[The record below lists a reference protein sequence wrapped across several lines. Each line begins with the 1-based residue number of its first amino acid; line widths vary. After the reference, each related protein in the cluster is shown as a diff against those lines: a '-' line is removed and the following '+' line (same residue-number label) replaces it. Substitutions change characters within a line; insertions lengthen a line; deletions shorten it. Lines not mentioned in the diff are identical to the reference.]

1 MTPGNYVPR
10 YWRPSPS
17 WDIVAVHEDA
27 WLSAQWACAPLLK
40 DAVEL
45 MPIENEEVRSADD
58 GLIWVYAPGI
68 CDLFHIGHV
77 EFFRR
82 ARALGD
88 RVVAGIPSDENTAS
102 YKPRPIMKL
111 EERAAVVA
119 ACRYVDRVIPDPP
132 MVVDAAF
139 LDSIG
144 AAFACHGDDI
154 SEAERE
160 RDFPG
165 LFATGRLKIVPYM
178 RTVSSR
184 EIIERVA
191 QRLREGTLRIRL

>member
-1 MTPGNYVPR
+1 MPR
-10 YWRPSPS
+10 RH
-17 WDIVAVHEDA
+17 IRTQGANF
-27 WLSAQWACAPLLK
+27 LLICREM
-40 DAVEL
+40 AGEL
-45 MPIENEEVRSADD
+45 MPIEIEEELAARALLRSADD

-68 CDLFHIGHV
+68 CDLFHVGHV

-82 ARALGD
+82 ARAFGD
-88 RVVAGIPSDENTAS
+88 RVVVGIPTDENTAS
-102 YKPRPIMKL
+102 YKPRPIMNL
-111 EERAAVVA
+111 EERVAVVA

-144 AAFACHGDDI
+144 AAFVCHGDDI

-160 RDFPG
+160 RFFPG
-165 LFATGRLKIVPYM
+165 LFATGRFKIIPYT

-191 QRLREGTLRIRL
+191 QRLREGTLRIHL

>member
-1 MTPGNYVPR
+1 
-10 YWRPSPS
+10 
-17 WDIVAVHEDA
+17 
-27 WLSAQWACAPLLK
+27 
-40 DAVEL
+40 
-45 MPIENEEVRSADD
+45 MPIETDEVRSADN

-88 RVVAGIPSDENTAS
+88 RVVAGIPSDENAAS

-111 EERAAVVA
+111 EERVALVA

-160 RDFPG
+160 RSFPG
-165 LFATGRLKIVPYM
+165 LFATGRLKIVLVCGSCHRARSSSVLPNACA
-178 RTVSSR
+178 RGNCVSAF
-184 EIIERVA
+184 ER
-191 QRLREGTLRIRL
+191 G

>member
-1 MTPGNYVPR
+1 MR
-10 YWRPSPS
+10 SMM
-17 WDIVAVHEDA
+17 
-27 WLSAQWACAPLLK
+27 L
-40 DAVEL
+40 
-45 MPIENEEVRSADD
+45 IENEKGRAAVD

-88 RVVAGIPSDENTAS
+88 RVVVGIPSDENTAS
-102 YKPRPIMKL
+102 YKTRPIMKL

-119 ACRYVDRVIPDPP
+119 ACRYVDRVISDPP
-132 MVVDAAF
+132 MVVDATF

-160 RDFPG
+160 RVFPG
-165 LFATGRLKIVPYM
+165 LFANGRFKVVPYT
-178 RTVSSR
+178 RNVSSR

-191 QRLREGTLRIRL
+191 KRLREAA

>member
-1 MTPGNYVPR
+1 MFKESEPGFNRLARVRTEMERRHMT
-10 YWRPSPS
+10 
-17 WDIVAVHEDA
+17 IKTE
-27 WLSAQWACAPLLK
+27 
-40 DAVEL
+40 
-45 MPIENEEVRSADD
+45 EEVAAQTLDASGRLHATGE
-58 GLIWVYAPGI
+58 GLIWVYAPGV
-68 CDLFHIGHV
+68 CDLFHVGHV

-88 RVVAGIPSDENTAS
+88 RVIVGIPTDENTNS

-111 EERAAVVA
+111 EERVAVVA
-119 ACRYVDRVIPDPP
+119 ACRYVDRVIPDAP
-132 MVVDAAF
+132 MVVHAAF

-160 RDFPG
+160 RVFPG
-165 LFATGRLKIVPYM
+165 LFATGRFKFIPYT